1 MAWRYASGMATK
13 MNFLPDENKIFLK
26 KEYIRRLFALFGFGF
41 FIIVLI
47 GIVLLLFPF
56 LSLKVQQKIFESQL
70 LVSEKRLS
78 SNNINDIL
86 PVTEDL
92 NKKILI
98 FEEIPK
104 DSIEKSSIVRNIIN
118 RKTSAIKISSIFFDK
133 EKDKE
138 KITIRGVAERRDDML
153 YFIDS
158 LKAEKL
164 FKKVE
169 LPVSSLLK
177 DKDVD
182 FAINIEL

>member
-1 MAWRYASGMATK
+1 M
-13 MNFLPDENKIFLK
+13 
-26 KEYIRRLFALFGFGF
+26 FALFGFGF

-182 FAINIEL
+182 FAISVEL